1 MLIFDQCI
9 ESIAYLATLLTNG
22 LIMGIIYALM
32 ALGLT
37 LIFSVLG
44 IVNFSHGELYMLGGF
59 AAFFLLDTFEG
70 LNPILAIIFAGIVTF
85 VIGAVFERIFLRPM
99 HEGKVQR
106 TGEYAILV
114 TFGFAF
120 FLQYLTVA
128 TIGPFPFKA
137 SRFLD
142 MVIKPLFGVIT
153 VFQTRVVAA
162 AIALVLIAI
171 LLWFIQR
178 TWTGRGLRAVSQ
190 DKDAA
195 AVTGINPLRMN
206 NFAFGLGAALAGM
219 SGAVLVQV
227 FSWTFNVGIPAASK
241 SYVVIVLGGM
251 GSIPGAL
258 LGGLIVGAV
267 ESLGTGCFPD
277 PSRGLAYQSAFGL
290 VIFALVLLIR
300 PQGLFGRKL

>member
-1 MLIFDQCI
+1 MLIFDQCL
-9 ESIAYLATLLTNG
+9 ESIPYLATLLVNG
-22 LIMGIIYALM
+22 LVMGIIYALM

-37 LIFSVLG
+37 LVFSVLG
-44 IVNFSHGELYMLGGF
+44 IVNFSHGELYMIGGF
-59 AAFFLLDTFEG
+59 VAFFLLDAFTG
-70 LNPILAIIFAGIVTF
+70 LSPIFAIILAGVVTF
-85 VIGAVFERIFLRPM
+85 IVGAVFERLFLRPM
-99 HEGKVQR
+99 HEGKVVR

-128 TIGPFPFKA
+128 VIGPFPFKA
-137 SRFLD
+137 DRYVDL
-142 MVIKPLFGVIT
+142 VLEPLFGVIT
-153 VFQTRVVAA
+153 LFSTRVVAA
-162 AIALVLIAI
+162 AIALILILL

-190 DKDAA
+190 DKSAA

-206 NFAFGLGAALAGM
+206 NLAFGLGAALAGM

-290 VIFALVLLIR
+290 VIFALVLLVR
-300 PQGLFGRKL
+300 PQGFFGRKL